1 MAIVHRTTLSPTK
14 LELLE
19 VWLPRQEWAGATG
32 SPMLVGNY
40 RFDDPAGEVGIE
52 ALIVETEVGLLH
64 VPLSYRAAPLEG
76 AEAHLVGTMEHGV
89 LGQRWAYD
97 GEFDPVWRAA
107 ALNAIFTGGEGA
119 ELIIERDGEVAEKV
133 ERTALV
139 RGTGSGDV
147 PAHAQLYVVRR
158 VGEGASGDEQLN
170 GTWATGGGVLLSATR
185 D

>member
-1 MAIVHRTTLSPTK
+1 MAIVHRTTLTPSK

-19 VWLPRQEWAGATG
+19 VWLPRQEWAEGTG
-32 SPMLVGNY
+32 SPTLIGSY

-52 ALIVETEVGLLH
+52 ALLVETEIGVVH

-107 ALNAIFTGGEGA
+107 ALEAIFTGGTNA
-119 ELIIERDGEVAEKV
+119 ELNVAVDGQIVDTV
-133 ERTALV
+133 EPAV
-139 RGTGSGDV
+139 RVLGTGSGSV
-147 PAHAQLYVVRR
+147 PSHAALHIARR
-158 VGEGASGDEQLN
+158 IGDSIGGDEQLN
-170 GTWATGGGVLLSATR
+170 GTWATGHGVLASGKRL
-185 D
+185 